1 MLALIFRPD
10 KCPRQF
16 LSKFEAISFLFIRNI
31 SRIQEFLFSLPF
43 YAVLYCPSALNSSLF
58 IFPLCLLCPGLQ
70 TNVHRLIGSGCVKLN
85 VMVEMGRC
93 WGQWVQ
99 APGVWKEESE
109 QKSLSGE
116 MNERI
121 IRGRGKMREGEE
133 MGEEEME
140 KRIYVYFFCQFK
152 MQPDGE

>member
-1 MLALIFRPD
+1 
-10 KCPRQF
+10 
-16 LSKFEAISFLFIRNI
+16 
-31 SRIQEFLFSLPF
+31 
-43 YAVLYCPSALNSSLF
+43 
-58 IFPLCLLCPGLQ
+58 
-70 TNVHRLIGSGCVKLN
+70 
-85 VMVEMGRC
+85 
-93 WGQWVQ
+93 
-99 APGVWKEESE
+99 
-109 QKSLSGE
+109 